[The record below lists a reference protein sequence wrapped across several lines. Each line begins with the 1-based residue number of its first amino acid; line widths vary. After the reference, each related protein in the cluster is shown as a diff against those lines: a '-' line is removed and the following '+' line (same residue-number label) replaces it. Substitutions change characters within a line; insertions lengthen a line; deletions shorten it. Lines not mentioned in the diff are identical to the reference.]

1 MSTKKITTADL
12 FTFLTEDFV
21 TGNRDSYKESKNAS
35 ELAEIGESIIPKIG
49 TYMQSIEKSLKKM
62 ESEEDR
68 EEIEFGWIEFLK
80 FLTVKFEIDIEHQM
94 RCTHKI
100 FFYFS
105 DWAEWAVNYRVSK
118 PLDNEEDEAKIFSKK
133 PVTDVTG
140 FFISLIKFLSNLLM
154 LNLHFVKLH

>member
-105 DWAEWAVNYRVSK
+105 D
-118 PLDNEEDEAKIFSKK
+118 
-133 PVTDVTG
+133 
-140 FFISLIKFLSNLLM
+140 
-154 LNLHFVKLH
+154 